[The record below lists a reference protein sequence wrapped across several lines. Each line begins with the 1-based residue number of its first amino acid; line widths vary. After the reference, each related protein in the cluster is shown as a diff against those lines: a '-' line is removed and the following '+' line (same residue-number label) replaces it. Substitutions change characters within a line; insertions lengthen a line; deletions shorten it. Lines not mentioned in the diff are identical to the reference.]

1 MAENEGK
8 PLVEVFENP
17 PAAKKEKYI
26 YSMPDC
32 PKCDKRKTYLRE
44 NHINFFERKGD
55 RLNGDTRLMDDI
67 DREAHLQ
74 LQMQNL
80 TFPVEIDIVESL

>member
-1 MAENEGK
+1 MSTEGK
-8 PLVEVFENP
+8 PLAEVFSDE
-17 PAAKKEKYI
+17 AKKEKYI
-26 YSMPDC
+26 YSMSDC

-55 RLNGDTRLMDDI
+55 RLNGDTRLMDKI
-67 DREAHLQ
+67 DKEAHLQ

-80 TFPVEIDIVESL
+80 TFPVELDIIPDYD